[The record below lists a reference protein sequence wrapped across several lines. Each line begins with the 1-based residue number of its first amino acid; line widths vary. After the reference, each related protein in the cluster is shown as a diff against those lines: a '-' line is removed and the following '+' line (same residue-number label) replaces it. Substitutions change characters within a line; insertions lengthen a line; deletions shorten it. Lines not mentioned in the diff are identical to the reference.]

1 MRFRKALQLRQ
12 DAFEF
17 FEYVRRDVRILYD
30 VLDGYARLYE
40 RRKGLDGY
48 DGPVQTVTAF

>member
-30 VLDGYARLYE
+30 VLDRYARLYE
-40 RRKGLDGY
+40 RCKGLDGHDDLY
-48 DGPVQTVTAF
+48 RL